1 VPTDRQDIFAHP
13 HPFRRF
19 GGRLAALVPRR
30 HGKPAGHPAPRRAWP
45 RYTAAV
51 AVAAVAA
58 VAAAGCS
65 SAGPGDSNGTGGSG
79 GSGSSRGTAGETAVT
94 IALPVAEPVQSP
106 VYLASKL
113 GYFSKEGINAHVV
126 VLASDTAADAAL
138 VAGSVQFTSVNAVAL
153 ITAAEKGVPLQDIC
167 TEYNGPSWALAVSSS
182 VLSSTHV
189 TASTPLK
196 QLLTA
201 LHGTKVAIVGTAAS
215 APGLILTG
223 LLQQEGL
230 PANWLDLIGVEAS
243 SDLSSAY
250 SHGEVAAVFDT
261 QPTPDEI
268 VQNFSGKVV
277 FNTAQLTALDQIPWE
292 GLVGNKSY
300 ISGNAKVDKAVCA
313 AIGEADNYILKNPSA
328 AASELSGTFP
338 SLSPA
343 LLKDSLL
350 AYKWAPNA
358 GMTTAQWTSSASL
371 LVKFGL
377 ISKVPPSTLSGVYS
391 TSYLPAG

>member
-1 VPTDRQDIFAHP
+1 MRTDRRDIFHHS
-13 HPFRRF
+13 HPFRYF
-19 GGRLAALVPRR
+19 GDCLAARLPRR
-30 HGKPAGHPAPRRAWP
+30 QKKSAGHPASRRKSL
-45 RYTAAV
+45 RYAVAV
-51 AVAAVAA
+51 AVAAATA
-58 VAAAGCS
+58 VTAAACS
-65 SAGPGDSNGTGGSG
+65 SSPSGSGGSG
-79 GSGSSRGTAGETAVT
+79 GSGSSSGAASETTVT

-106 VYLASKL
+106 VYLAGKL
-113 GYFSKEGINAHVV
+113 GYFSKEGINAHIV

-153 ITAAEKGVPLQDIC
+153 ITAAEKGVPVQDIC
-167 TEYNGPSWALAVSSS
+167 TEYDGPSWALTVSSS

-201 LHGTKVAIVGTAAS
+201 LHGTKVAIVGTGAS

-223 LLQQEGL
+223 LLQEEGL

-243 SDLSSAY
+243 SDLTSAY
-250 SHGEVAAVFDT
+250 SHGEVSAVFDT
-261 QPTPDEI
+261 QPTPDEV
-268 VQNFSGKVV
+268 VQNFGGKVI
-277 FNTAQLTALDQIPWE
+277 FNTTQLTALDQIPWE
-292 GLVGNKSY
+292 GMVGSTSY

-313 AIGEADNYILKNPSA
+313 AIGEANNYILKDPSA
-328 AASELSGTFP
+328 AVSELSGTFP
-338 SLSPA
+338 TLSAA

-371 LVKFGL
+371 LTKFGL
-377 ISKVPPSTLSGVYS
+377 ITKVSPATLSGAYS
-391 TSYLPAG
+391 TNYLPAG

>member
-1 VPTDRQDIFAHP
+1 MRTDRQDISHHS
-13 HPFRRF
+13 HPFRYF
-19 GGRLAALVPRR
+19 GSCLAARLPRR
-30 HGKPAGHPAPRRAWP
+30 QKKSAGHPAFRRKSLWYA
-45 RYTAAV
+45 AAV
-51 AVAAVAA
+51 AVAAVT
-58 VAAAGCS
+58 AAGCS
-65 SAGPGDSNGTGGSG
+65 SSPSGSAGSG
-79 GSGSSRGTAGETAVT
+79 GSGSSGGAASETTVT

-153 ITAAEKGVPLQDIC
+153 ITAAEKGVPVQDIC
-167 TEYNGPSWALAVSSS
+167 TEYNGPSWALTVSSS

-201 LHGTKVAIVGTAAS
+201 LHGTKVAIVGTGAS

-243 SDLSSAY
+243 SDLTSAY

-261 QPTPDEI
+261 QPTPDE
-268 VQNFSGKVV
+268 VVANFGGKVI
-277 FNTAQLTALDQIPWE
+277 FNTTQLTALDQIPWE
-292 GLVGNKSY
+292 GLVGSTSY

-313 AIGEADNYILKNPSA
+313 AIGAANNYILKNPSA
-328 AASELSGTFP
+328 AVSELSGTFP
-338 SLSPA
+338 TLSPA

-358 GMTTAQWTSSASL
+358 GMTAAQWTSSASL
-371 LVKFGL
+371 LAKFGL
-377 ISKVPPSTLSGVYS
+377 ISKVSPATLSGAYS